1 MRAGQ
6 AGPALG
12 VKGRLGRS
20 SNSPE
25 FSSHAQGQARIKLT
39 GARDLST
46 RSSWSVDLA
55 PTHVLHRI
63 RTALNKIQ
71 AGALG
76 YLSARDIF
84 GATANREFRR
94 NTIANATRLMPT
106 PQGAEECIINCHA
119 LPKRQSHPHLKPG
132 WIIATVACNPE

>member
-1 MRAGQ
+1 MPIIRYFADSRRMTQFLDRILSENLSLARRCVQNLAKLSRGQ
-6 AGPALG
+6 
-12 VKGRLGRS
+12 RL
-20 SNSPE
+20 
-25 FSSHAQGQARIKLT
+25 
-39 GARDLST
+39 
-46 RSSWSVDLA
+46 
-55 PTHVLHRI
+55 
-63 RTALNKIQ
+63 

-76 YLSARDIF
+76 YVSARDIF